1 MGTLRTSIPVQ
12 EAAERH
18 AAGESL
24 NSLARA
30 YGTTAPT
37 VAKHLRL
44 AGHEVRARHEA
55 VMLANTTRE
64 WGPSKA
70 QGQVTANRKLRRRKR
85 DIVQK
90 WKTDRGCAR
99 CGEKH
104 PAVLDLHHRD
114 PSTKHHTLRKQQ
126 QRDGYRKG
134 GSGRGWVYMSF
145 RDLVA
150 ELTKCTVL
158 CSNCHRIIEWEQR
171 QAEGVTG

>member
-1 MGTLRTSIPVQ
+1 MATSRTNIPVQ
-12 EAAERH
+12 EVAERH

-37 VAKHLRL
+37 VAKYLRH
-44 AGHEVRARHEA
+44 AGHAVRSRHEA
-55 VMLANTTRE
+55 VMLANATRE
-64 WGPSKA
+64 QGPSKA
-70 QGQVTANRKLRRRKR
+70 QGQVTANRKLRKRKR
-85 DIVQK
+85 EIVQK
-90 WKTDRGCAR
+90 WKTDRGCAE
-99 CGEKH
+99 CGAKH

-114 PSTKHHTLRKQQ
+114 PSTKHRTLRKQQ
-126 QRDGYRKG
+126 QREGYRKG
-134 GSGRGWVYMSF
+134 SSGRGWVYMSF

-171 QAEGVTG
+171 QQEGTS